1 MDIHQENDSL
11 YSKSTITEN
20 YHQAKGFQKYKI
32 K

>member
-20 YHQAKGFQKYKI
+20 YHQAKSFQKNK

>member
-11 YSKSTITEN
+11 YSKLTVTEN
-20 YHQAKGFQKYKI
+20 YHQAKGFQNI